1 MRIFELQKPRTPEQ
15 LRLDQLKANSDRAKA
30 AVQQERD
37 RQKQQRAQKALQLLK
52 KPKAPSHVKPIA
64 PIKPI

>member
-37 RQKQQRAQKALQLLK
+37 RQKLQRAQKALQLLK
-52 KPKAPSHVKPIA
+52 KPKAPSPVKPIA